1 MGRMANHPVGT
12 ESAASSALRR
22 WHGARFALV
31 FVLVLACLALFV
43 PLLVACSKGASDSS
57 ATPATEEE
65 AKASVAGGELK
76 VHYFDVGQGDSQFLE
91 FPDGT
96 TMLIDAGPTDAGEGV
111 VQKIK
116 DLGHDEIDILVASH
130 PDSDHIGGLR
140 YPLREMKVGEVWAPN
155 VSKDTYAYEKFLKAV
170 DGQHLTIQRAESGKT
185 IKEGEGYSIELL
197 GPDMSRQ
204 GQDSDA
210 NSFSTII
217 RVQFG
222 DTSFLFTGDAY
233 KDQIDRAEQDYVDV
247 LKVAHHGSYSGT
259 DAKLIEQLQPSLAII
274 QYAEDNPYG
283 YPHDEVRKAL
293 ADVPTYGNA
302 ENGDITVTSDGW
314 ELTVSI
320 CRGEAL
326 W

>member
-1 MGRMANHPVGT
+1 MALPAPSPSSTRTTNAQCRAVVRVLLALVCALCVLPLL
-12 ESAASSALRR
+12 SACSSAE
-22 WHGARFALV
+22 
-31 FVLVLACLALFV
+31 
-43 PLLVACSKGASDSS
+43 SGAS
-57 ATPATEEE
+57 TPAAPTTEEE
-65 AKASVAGGELK
+65 AKASVGGELK
-76 VHYFDVGQGDSQFLE
+76 VHFFDVGQGDCQFLE

-116 DLGHDEIDILVASH
+116 ELGHDSIDILVASH

-140 YPLREMKVGEVWAPN
+140 YPLREMKVGEVWAPDA
-155 VSKDTYAYEKFLKAV
+155 SKDTYAYEKFLKAV
-170 DGQHLTIQRAESGKT
+170 DGQGLTINKAESDTT
-185 IKEGEGYSIELL
+185 IREGEGYSIEFL

-204 GQDSDA
+204 RDDLDS

-233 KDQIDRAEQDYVDV
+233 KDQIDRAEEDYVDV

-259 DAKLIEQLQPSLAII
+259 DEKLIEQIQPSIAII

-283 YPHDEVRKAL
+283 YPHDEVRAAL
-293 ADVPTYGNA
+293 EGVPTYGNA

-314 ELTVSI
+314 SLDVLLS
-320 CRGEAL
+320 RGDAL

>member
-1 MGRMANHPVGT
+1 MTPHATTRHAKPADPRRLAWILIACLSLVLPLLCACS
-12 ESAASSALRR
+12 SAA
-22 WHGARFALV
+22 
-31 FVLVLACLALFV
+31 
-43 PLLVACSKGASDSS
+43 GASGDGGFSVP
-57 ATPATEEE
+57 TTEEE
-65 AKASVAGGELK
+65 AHEAVGGELK
-76 VHYFDVGQGDSQFLE
+76 VHYFDVGQGDCQFLE

-96 TMLIDAGPTDAGEGV
+96 TMLIDAGPTVSGEGV
-111 VQKIK
+111 VEKIRA
-116 DLGHDEIDILVASH
+116 LGHDSIDILVASH

-140 YPLREMKVGEVWAPN
+140 YPLREMKVGEVWAPDAE
-155 VSKDTYAYEKFLKAV
+155 KDTYAYEKFLKAV
-170 DGQHLTIQRAESGKT
+170 DGQNLTINKAESGKT
-185 IKEGEGYSIELL
+185 IKEGKGYSIELL

-204 GQDSDA
+204 GRDSDA

-233 KDQIDRAEQDYVDV
+233 KDQIDRAEEDVVDV
-247 LKVAHHGSYSGT
+247 LKVAHHGSHSGT

-283 YPHDEVRKAL
+283 YPHSEVREAL
-293 ADVPTYGNA
+293 EGVPTYGNA

-314 ELTVSI
+314 SLDVTI
-320 CRGEAL
+320 CKGEAL